1 MNDITLRRRDRR
13 TARSEAFDSGRGA
26 QSFLAVQQGK
36 GYRERAQGRGK
47 LADMHVLK
55 VWPHHLKIVLPAMAP
70 PQSPW
75 TAPGWFAE
83 TNLQDQ
89 CLRRPDR
96 TLRHKTC
103 QSPESG
109 QVRRD
114 TCAQPAIP
122 AGRSLFQLR
131 FKLH

>member
-1 MNDITLRRRDRR
+1 MNDTTLRRHSRR
-13 TARSEAFDSGRGA
+13 VARSEAFDSGRGA

-36 GYRERAQGRGK
+36 GYREKAQEWGK

-55 VWPHHLKIVLPAMAP
+55 VRPHHLKIVLLAMAP

-83 TNLQDQ
+83 TNLQDR

-103 QSPESG
+103 QSPESE

-114 TCAQPAIP
+114 TCTQPAIP
-122 AGRSLFQLR
+122 AGRSLFQHR
-131 FKLH
+131 FNLH